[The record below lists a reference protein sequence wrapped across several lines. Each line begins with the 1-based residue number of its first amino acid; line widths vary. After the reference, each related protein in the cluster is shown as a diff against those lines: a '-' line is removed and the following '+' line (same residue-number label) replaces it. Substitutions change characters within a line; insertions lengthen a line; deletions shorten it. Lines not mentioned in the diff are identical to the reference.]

1 MPRRQRSASVRP
13 SCTNYSP
20 PVLFTAKSTE
30 MVFKDAAAHAV
41 GVAAGS
47 AVGHAI
53 GSGITGLFRRRGQQP
68 HHSDL
73 VEEGPCAKEMRQFLK
88 CTEEND
94 DLSVCKEFNDAVRR
108 CHREYNI

>member
-13 SCTNYSP
+13 SCTNYSS

-94 DLSVCKEFNDAVRR
+94 DLSVCKEFKDAVRR